1 MCINNQICYV
11 NRCDRSC
18 AARNPVQSTVL
29 TPASVVDDNDPRI
42 AHQLSTIHTSHLI
55 ATSEATKN
63 LQQSWPARRILESRS
78 SLTAWPSLP
87 YNFLAKKHACICK
100 TALRWE
106 PPAAF
111 QALQSAESFGN
122 GAFLFASKGHIGIA
136 TLVLIPPDWTF
147 WPSPEIGKNCDMIK
161 EANLDPFFG
170 DRKSVV

>member
-111 QALQSAESFGN
+111 QASSRKKCSAICRKLWQWSFSFCIQ
-122 GAFLFASKGHIGIA
+122 GAHRNSHPGSDTTWLD
-136 TLVLIPPDWTF
+136 VLTQPWDWKKL
-147 WPSPEIGKNCDMIK
+147 WYD
-161 EANLDPFFG
+161 
-170 DRKSVV
+170 